1 MKYSVGLRTWGSN
14 NIGHKQET
22 GIMNSKK
29 STDSNHYILHQT
41 FYNNNQKLPLL
52 EKTVMCETHF
62 VEERERR
69 RGREVE
75 RRKAEMRKHDSLDTN
90 SEASSYTEEEESLLE
105 EGARGGKGDCW
116 LITLMLHCA
125 SMSLMRMFNICS
137 QPVCIT
143 P

>member
-1 MKYSVGLRTWGSN
+1 
-14 NIGHKQET
+14 
-22 GIMNSKK
+22 
-29 STDSNHYILHQT
+29 
-41 FYNNNQKLPLL
+41 
-52 EKTVMCETHF
+52 MCETHL

-105 EGARGGKGDCW
+105 EGAKGGKGDCW
-116 LITLMLHCA
+116 LIKLMLHCA

-143 P
+143 PMKADKLFCGFTRKFVEPNLSLSKAK